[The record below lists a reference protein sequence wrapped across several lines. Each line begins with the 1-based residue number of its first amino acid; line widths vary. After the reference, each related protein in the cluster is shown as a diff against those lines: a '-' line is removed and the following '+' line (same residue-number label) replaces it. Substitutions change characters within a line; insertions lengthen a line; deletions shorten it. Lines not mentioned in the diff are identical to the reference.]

1 MQVILLKDV
10 KAQGKKG
17 DLINVS
23 DGYANNFL
31 LPKGLARVATKQA
44 LNELAGQKGAEQYKK
59 NQEELKAT
67 NIAERL
73 KEVKVKLTAKAGK
86 EGRLFG
92 SITSKDVAEALKEQ
106 FNITV
111 DKRKIDLPDGIKSCG
126 IREVQVTLY
135 PKIVGTFKVEV
146 TEETFSDTVS
156 GMERLTKEIQEKLKS
171 VIGLSARIKLVA
183 PKTIPRSEGKAK
195 RIIDNRKLH

>member
-126 IREVQVTLY
+126 IREVKVTLY

-146 TEETFSDTVS
+146 TEE
-156 GMERLTKEIQEKLKS
+156 K
-171 VIGLSARIKLVA
+171 
-183 PKTIPRSEGKAK
+183 
-195 RIIDNRKLH
+195 